1 MCLLS
6 FTADHYLI
14 QNLIFLS
21 RVNEV
26 NYAASIR
33 LRMYE

>member
-1 MCLLS
+1 MCLLI

-14 QNLIFLS
+14 QNLTFLS
-21 RVNEV
+21 WVNEV